1 MSCFLEPGLLP
12 DVSVSMFECVIA
24 RTNALHNPRKPQGVE
39 IFSLKF
45 WQNFVANAFVCLVG
59 DVLLYAMANH
69 H

>member
-12 DVSVSMFECVIA
+12 VSMFECVIV
-24 RTNALHNPRKPQGVE
+24 RTNALNNPPKPQGVE